1 MKIAVKAVIV
11 GIILFSFLFFEQF
24 LELPPDTAML
34 YPGMSSDEISAHI
47 DSLVYAYYE
56 NISSSVDSLLTR
68 VIRKNAPGAAVA
80 VIQNGRF
87 LHKKGYG
94 LADLR
99 TKQPVQ
105 PETCFMLASVSKQF
119 TAMAIMI
126 LKEEGKIAYEDTL
139 PKFFPEV
146 PRGWKTITVKH
157 LLTHTSGIPD
167 RFYLIG
173 YAEGYTNQDILD
185 RLIQTRYLDF
195 MPGTK
200 HKYSNSGYNLL
211 AMIVEKVSGQPFRE
225 FLKERIFDPL
235 GMHNTVVYD
244 ETEPVIENR
253 AIGYK
258 QSGRGYRPND
268 FLLWTSG
275 SSGIFSN
282 VEDLFKW
289 DQCLYTEKLVSAE
302 TLKEAFSP
310 HARVDRRE
318 NYGYGWRITANE
330 GSKAVYHAGSL
341 GGAHTIIFR
350 VPEKRF
356 TIILLANV
364 EIRSRKRLIRSITEL
379 YHPGLIENLWF

>member
-1 MKIAVKAVIV
+1 MKKAVKAVV
-11 GIILFSFLFFEQF
+11 VVSVLFSFLFFEQF
-24 LELPPDTAML
+24 LKLPPDTAML
-34 YPGMSSDEISAHI
+34 FPGMSSEEISAHI
-47 DSLVYAYYE
+47 DSLVYAHYE
-56 NISSSVDSLLTR
+56 NVSTR
-68 VIRKNAPGAAVA
+68 VDLLLNRVISKNAPGAAVA

-87 LHKKGYG
+87 LHKNGYG

-99 TKQPVQ
+99 TKMPIQ

-139 PKFFPEV
+139 PKYFPEV
-146 PRGWKTITVKH
+146 PHGWKNITIKN

-173 YAEGYTNQDILD
+173 YAEGYSNQDILE
-185 RLIQTRYLDF
+185 RLIKTRYLDF
-195 MPGTK
+195 MPGRK
-200 HKYSNSGYNLL
+200 YKYSNSGYNLL

-235 GMHNTVVYD
+235 GMYDTVVYD
-244 ETEPVIENR
+244 KTEPLIENR
-253 AIGYK
+253 AIGYRR
-258 QSGRGYRPND
+258 SGRGYRPND
-268 FLLWTSG
+268 FLLWTTG

-289 DQCLYTEKLVSAE
+289 DQSLYTEKLVSAE

-310 HARVDRRE
+310 HAQVDSRE
-318 NYGYGWRITANE
+318 SYGYGWRITANE
-330 GSKAVYHAGSL
+330 GINAIYHSGSL

-350 VPEKRF
+350 IPEKHF
-356 TIILLANV
+356 TIILLANA
-364 EIRSRKRLIRSITEL
+364 EMSSRKRLIRSIAEL
-379 YHPGLIENLWF
+379 YHPGLIETLWF